1 MKNRSE
7 FFRYVAPAVLAFAI
21 SGVYCIVDGFFIGH
35 ALGDDGLAAI
45 TIAYPVVA
53 FIQAAG
59 TGLGLAGAIRYTLLD
74 SQGRKAEAGECFAGT
89 SALLIIASALMT
101 GVFLLAAGPILRVL
115 GASGNVYVLAREYL
129 RVIAVGA
136 LFQTLATG
144 LVPFI
149 RNLGGAQFAMV
160 TMSAGFIVNVALD
173 YVFVWRISAGMAGA
187 AWATVT
193 GQAVT
198 MLAAAGY
205 LIVRRAR
212 LKCSSARGM
221 LRHFAPVLVLS
232 LSPFGQTLSPQITS
246 LFMNRF
252 LTDYGDE
259 RAVAVYG
266 CITYVTC
273 VVYLLLQGV
282 GDGCQ
287 PLLSR
292 RVGEGDGAGFKYT
305 RRLAIFTAL
314 GLAVASA
321 AASIALSGKVGVLFG
336 ASGQTIGDT
345 ARLLP
350 IYAAAL
356 PFVAYTRVTA
366 AGLYAAGRAL
376 PSYALVYGEPV
387 LTLVFLALL
396 PGALGL
402 GLEGVWPAVPAAQAG
417 AAVIAAVMWARTAS
431 DYK

>member
-1 MKNRSE
+1 M
-7 FFRYVAPAVLAFAI
+7 APAVLAFAI

-53 FIQAAG
+53 FIQSAG
-59 TGLGLAGAIRYTLLD
+59 TGIGLAGAIRFTLLD
-74 SQGRKAEAGECFAGT
+74 SQGRKSEAGECFAGT
-89 SALLIIASALMT
+89 SALLLIASALMT
-101 GVFLLAAGPILRVL
+101 AVFMLTAGPILRVL
-115 GASGNVYVLAREYL
+115 GASGNVYVLAKEYL

-149 RNLGGAQFAMV
+149 RNLGGASCAMV
-160 TMSAGFIVNVALD
+160 TMSAGFIVNVVLD
-173 YVFVWRISAGMAGA
+173 YVFVWRIDGGMAGA
-187 AWATVT
+187 AWATVM

-198 MLAAAGY
+198 MIAAAIY
-205 LIVRRAR
+205 LIIRRAR
-212 LKCSSARGM
+212 LSCTSVRGAV
-221 LRHFAPVLVLS
+221 RHFAPVLVLS

-252 LTDYGDE
+252 LADYGDE

-273 VVYLLLQGV
+273 VVYMLLQGV

-292 RVGEGDGAGFKYT
+292 RAGEGDGEGFRYT
-305 RRLAIFTAL
+305 RRLAIRTAL
-314 GLAVASA
+314 GLAVVSA
-321 AASIALSGKVGVLFG
+321 AASIALSDKVGPLFG
-336 ASGQTIGDT
+336 ASGLTAADT

-366 AGLYAAGRAL
+366 AGLYASGRAL
-376 PSYALVYGEPV
+376 VSYVLVYGEPI
-387 LTLVFLALL
+387 LTLILLLLL
-396 PGALGL
+396 PGAFGL
-402 GLEGVWPAVPAAQAG
+402 GLEGVWPAVPAAQVG
-417 AAVIAAVMWARTAS
+417 AAVIAAVMWVRTAS
-431 DYK
+431 AYK